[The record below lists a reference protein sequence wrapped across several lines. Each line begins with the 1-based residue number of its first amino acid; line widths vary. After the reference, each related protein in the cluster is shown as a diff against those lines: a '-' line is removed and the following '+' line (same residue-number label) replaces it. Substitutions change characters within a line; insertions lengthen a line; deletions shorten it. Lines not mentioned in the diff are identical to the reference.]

1 MEMITGTTELTQHEI
16 NLGSRGM
23 SSETTTLADA
33 DAAFGQNGAA
43 LDILVVDDD
52 EEMRL
57 AVSYML
63 ERMGHHVRAVA
74 NAREA
79 FIAIEAKKPQIVLT
93 DALMPSLDG
102 RQLCR
107 LVKAIHPD
115 LKVIIMTSLYTAPR
129 YKYEA
134 FKSFRADEY
143 IAKPLNAAKL
153 RTIVSKLAPRAPA
166 AGARVG

>member
-1 MEMITGTTELTQHEI
+1 MDMITGTTVMTQQEI

-23 SSETTTLADA
+23 NSGATSLAEP

-57 AVSYML
+57 AVTYML
-63 ERMGHHVRAVA
+63 ERMGHQVRTVA

-79 FIAIEAKKPQIVLT
+79 LIVIDGKKPQIVLT
-93 DALMPSLDG
+93 DALMPGLDG

-107 LVKAIHPD
+107 LIKAIHPD
-115 LKVIIMTSLYTAPR
+115 LKVVIMTSLYTAPR

-143 IAKPLNAAKL
+143 ITKPLNATKL
-153 RTIVSKLAPRAPA
+153 QMVVSKLAPRAPA
-166 AGARVG
+166 AGARMG